1 MTVIGR
7 CEDNYRVM
15 RIVSKFC
22 GIIGICGLC
31 HLSESITVTRKMCML
46 IISYVSGKCDNK
58 SLRNVNLSFPQQAF
72 TRENTT
78 KDEDSRKSKG
88 FVSTM
93 DFFGEFLESSYFVDF
108 QVKACWYMGHL
119 NIQEY
124 P

>member
-22 GIIGICGLC
+22 GIIGVCGLC
-31 HLSESITVTRKMCML
+31 HLSESINVTRKMCML
-46 IISYVSGKCDNK
+46 IIGYVSQLPGKCDNK
-58 SLRNVNLSFPQQAF
+58 SLRNFNLSFPQQAF

-78 KDEDSRKSKG
+78 KHEDSRKSKG

-93 DFFGEFLESSYFVDF
+93 DF
-108 QVKACWYMGHL
+108 
-119 NIQEY
+119 
-124 P
+124 